1 MIELICRATFIALRL
16 QRVKEGLFVISAVQL
31 MSVLKAFSTTQKELV
46 LKELQ
51 IQLVLQRFVN
61 EQLS

>member
-1 MIELICRATFIALRL
+1 MIQLVYRIPFIAPRL

-31 MSVLKAFSTTQKELV
+31 MSVLKAFSTIQKELV

-51 IQLVLQRFVN
+51 IQLVLQRFIN